1 MAICSICLDTIT
13 DNSIILKCNHVYH
26 KECLKECI
34 RHKIKSIEF
43 NKIECPNCREE
54 IKETKDEDINNMIKE
69 LNAKVINQLIYSPTY
84 GIGPYIPP
92 IYNSIFYYR
101 TLHRRVNI
109 FTNRISN
116 ILINDYT
123 EYRYRYEINR
133 EYYTRPYRYEINREY
148 HTRPYRYE
156 INREYHIRPYRY
168 EINREYQ
175 RIEYEIP
182 SIIMNINN
190 IRRNTRN
197 DYKKFMKKFKE
208 SITYNHNITQN
219 KKYKKY
225 IKNTMYKQSKY
236 PKIR

>member
-1 MAICSICLDTIT
+1 MTICSICLDTIT
-13 DNSIILKCNHVYH
+13 DNSILLKCNHAYH

-34 RHKIKSIEF
+34 QHKIKSIEF

-84 GIGPYIPP
+84 GIGPYIPS
-92 IYNSIFYYR
+92 IYNSI
-101 TLHRRVNI
+101 LHHRVNVI
-109 FTNRISN
+109 INRISN
-116 ILINDYT
+116 IRINDYYT
-123 EYRYRYEINR
+123 EYNIRPFRYE
-133 EYYTRPYRYEINREY
+133 YRYEINREY

-156 INREYHIRPYRY
+156 INR
-168 EINREYQ
+168 NYQ
-175 RIEYEIP
+175 RIEYERP
-182 SIIMNINN
+182 LYYNEINN

-197 DYKKFMKKFKE
+197 DTKKFMKKFKE
-208 SITYNHNITQN
+208 SITYNHNITENKNN